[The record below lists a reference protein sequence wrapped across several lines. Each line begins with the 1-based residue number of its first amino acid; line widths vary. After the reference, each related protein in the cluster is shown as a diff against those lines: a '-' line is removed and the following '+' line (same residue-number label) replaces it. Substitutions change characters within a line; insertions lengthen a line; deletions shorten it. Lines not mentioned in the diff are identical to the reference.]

1 MQFLRVGREFER
13 ISRPLRLFMIK
24 TGLFLD
30 LTFNRDTPQGWY
42 LVDELGAEVLLPN
55 KYCPA
60 EAIEGDIINVFIYR
74 DSEDRLTATT
84 RVPKIEFNEFA
95 SLEVVATTSVGAF
108 MDWGMEKDLF
118 VPFKE
123 QHRKLVEGEHAVV
136 YLYRDEV
143 TDRLLA
149 SAKISKWLEKT
160 TVELGF
166 NTEVDLLCFEETDI
180 GFRMVVNQK
189 FQGMVFKNE
198 TFRPIEIGDTMK
210 GYVRLIRENGSID
223 LSLTPIGRKKVGGLA
238 EVILNAIEAEGGFLP
253 ITDKSA
259 PELIQSRFGMSKKAF
274 KEAVGTLYKNR
285 DIIIESNG
293 LRRL

>member
-1 MQFLRVGREFER
+1 
-13 ISRPLRLFMIK
+13 MIK

-30 LTFNRDTPQGWY
+30 LTFHHDTPQGWY
-42 LVDELGAEVLLPN
+42 LVDELGVEVLLPN

-95 SLEVVATTSVGAF
+95 CLEVVATTSVGAF

-123 QHRKLVEGEHAVV
+123 QHKRLVEGEHAVV

-149 SAKISKWLEKT
+149 SAKVSKWLEKS
-160 TVELGF
+160 EIPLGF
-166 NTEVDLLCFEETDI
+166 NAEVDLLCFEETEI

-189 FQGMVFKNE
+189 YQGMVFKNE
-198 TFRPIEIGDTMK
+198 VFQSIEVGDTLK
-210 GYVRLIRENGSID
+210 GYVRGIHETGSID
-223 LSLTPIGRKKVGGLA
+223 LSLTPIGRKKVTGHTG
-238 EVILNAIEAEGGFLP
+238 VILKAIEAEGGFLP
-253 ITDKSA
+253 LTDKSS
-259 PELIQSRFGMSKKAF
+259 PEAIYSRFAMSKKAF

-285 DIIIESNG
+285 DITIEPNG
-293 LRRL
+293 LRKTQ

>member
-1 MQFLRVGREFER
+1 
-13 ISRPLRLFMIK
+13 MIK

-30 LTFNRDTPQGWY
+30 LTFHHDTPQGWY
-42 LVDELGAEVLLPN
+42 LVDELGVEVLLPN

-95 SLEVVATTSVGAF
+95 CLEVVATTSVGAF

-123 QHRKLVEGEHAVV
+123 QHKRLVEGEHAVV

-149 SAKISKWLEKT
+149 SAKVSKWLEKS
-160 TVELGF
+160 EIPLGF
-166 NTEVDLLCFEETDI
+166 NAEVDLLCFEETDI

-189 FQGMVFKNE
+189 YQGMVFKNE
-198 TFRPIEIGDTMK
+198 VFQSIEVGDTLK
-210 GYVRLIRENGSID
+210 GYVRAIHETGSID
-223 LSLTPIGRKKVGGLA
+223 LSLTPIGRKKVTGLA
-238 EVILNAIEAEGGFLP
+238 GVILKAIEAEGGFLP
-253 ITDKSA
+253 LTDKSS
-259 PELIQSRFGMSKKAF
+259 PEVIYSRFAMSKKAF
-274 KEAVGTLYKNR
+274 KEAIGTLYKNR
-285 DIIIESNG
+285 DITIEPNG
-293 LRRL
+293 LRKTQ